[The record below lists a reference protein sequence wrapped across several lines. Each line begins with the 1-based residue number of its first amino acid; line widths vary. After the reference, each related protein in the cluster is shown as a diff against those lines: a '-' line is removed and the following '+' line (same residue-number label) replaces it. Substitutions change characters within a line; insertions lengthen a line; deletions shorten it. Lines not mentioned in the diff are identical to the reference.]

1 MIINTPWYDYETM
14 TTNRYQL
21 QRYYIT
27 LIFQNNLAKKMQRV
41 VIVSAFQYYYERN
54 GVLLFLFS
62 FWGEIH

>member
-1 MIINTPWYDYETM
+1 M

-27 LIFQNNLAKKMQRV
+27 LIYQNNLAKKMQRV
-41 VIVSAFQYYYERN
+41 LIVSAFQYYYEIN
-54 GVLLFLFS
+54 GVLVFLFS